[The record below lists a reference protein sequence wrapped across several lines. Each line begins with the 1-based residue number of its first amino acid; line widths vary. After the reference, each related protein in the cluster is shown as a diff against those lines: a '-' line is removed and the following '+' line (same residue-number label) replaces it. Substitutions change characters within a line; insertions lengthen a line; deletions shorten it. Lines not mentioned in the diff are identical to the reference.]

1 MFILREL
8 ITKYTTIKISI
19 CIKTFVFKNF
29 AIFTFCESYSSVGRM
44 WISANLSPL
53 SGHNP

>member
-44 WISANLSPL
+44 
-53 SGHNP
+53 